1 MDAATITLITD
12 VISKV
17 GFPIFV
23 AVWMLIYMNKTLKEL
38 TDSINRLATLIESR
52 LK

>member
-1 MDAATITLITD
+1 MDPATVTLVTD

-38 TDSINRLATLIESR
+38 TESINKLATLIETKLR
-52 LK
+52 